1 MKQAGFR
8 ILLCEGAMLVLSG
21 CYGETDAVLPAPQEL
36 TRDAVGHYCGM
47 IVADHSGPKAQIFK
61 ADSDTPLW
69 FASVRDAF
77 AFMMLPGE
85 AKNVRAIYVNDM
97 GLAANWG
104 SPEQGTWINAWEAFF
119 VLGSKRK
126 GGMGLKEAV
135 PFSTSE
141 AAKTFTVQHG
151 GRIVGF
157 SKVPSDYVLGD
168 DNAPASGDQQ
178 NGQHIGHHGEKNSG
192 GES

>member
-1 MKQAGFR
+1 MRHAAFR
-8 ILLCEGAMLVLSG
+8 FLICAVTLLALSG

-47 IVADHSGPKAQIFK
+47 IVADHSGPKAQIFMT
-61 ADSDTPLW
+61 DRDTPIW

-77 AFMMLPGE
+77 AFMLLPGE

-97 GLAANWG
+97 GRATNWKA
-104 SPEQGTWINAWEAFF
+104 PERGTWINAREAYF
-119 VLGSKRK
+119 VLDSARK

-135 PFSTSE
+135 PFGTSE
-141 AAKTFTVQHG
+141 AATAFAIQHG
-151 GRIVGF
+151 GHVVSF
-157 SKVPSDYVLGD
+157 PKVPADYVLGD
-168 DNAPASGDQQ
+168 DSAPANS
-178 NGQHIGHHGEKNSG
+178 GQHNSQHGVKKSG